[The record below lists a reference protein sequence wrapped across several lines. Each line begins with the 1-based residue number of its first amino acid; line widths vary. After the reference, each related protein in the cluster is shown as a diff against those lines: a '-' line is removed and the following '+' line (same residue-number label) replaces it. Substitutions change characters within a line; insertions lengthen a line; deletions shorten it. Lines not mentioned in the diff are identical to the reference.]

1 MYIYCEIWYS
11 VLYFSFFQW
20 RYYFFASF
28 CIFKARVVLTQMKKI
43 AIIGGGAAGLCAARH
58 LLDPKF
64 SSTFEPVIFEQKDCA
79 GGTWIYEDY
88 DVNHPKKEV
97 VSSIYQNLR
106 YVLQFSN
113 SFLFPQIH
121 YTILLAA
128 SFKRAVQRNVLLEWT
143 SKVSYFTYRWA
154 EIAGLL
160 YS

>member
-1 MYIYCEIWYS
+1 
-11 VLYFSFFQW
+11 
-20 RYYFFASF
+20 
-28 CIFKARVVLTQMKKI
+28 MKKI

-64 SSTFEPVIFEQKDCA
+64 SSTFEPVIFEQKDCV

-88 DVNHPKKEV
+88 DPKKEV
-97 VSSIYQNLR
+97 FSNIYQNLR

-128 SFKRAVQRNVLLEWT
+128 SFKRAVQRNTLLEWAN
-143 SKVSYFTYRWA
+143 KVSYFSYRWA